1 MKNYINDVTAFE
13 IGKRFAVVGPSGQ
26 CRGYF
31 NEAKD
36 AAKHAVKI
44 RGRVVHITGNKSPKH
59 AKLERSSMRIP
70 TSNGLRRNPIKDFVF
85 PQTYTPPHTTIDRV
99 KDSYVPGIRKIGG
112 LRDSPILEGT
122 SWPIPEVNL
131 PAPQGLEY
139 LPHQIAG
146 ITAMLRKKNVLLADE
161 QGLGKTMEIIG
172 YINTIQP
179 DRTVIVCPGIAVVN
193 WIDELDLWLVD
204 KTKKVLVLT
213 RGIFCSIHK
222 KELEHE
228 GEYTYVFRRL
238 EDQKNPDWN
247 IVVCKYDEFSL
258 KSTKAE
264 KALYKEEKV
273 EEDAP
278 KERKKK
284 GEDAPVRSIN
294 PRVRA
299 ICKVFEKNLD
309 VIVLDECHIVK
320 NVKTQF
326 TMAFFGEPYDPLKPD
341 VKPYQGLASFA
352 KRKIFASGTPMVGDK
367 PIELFHIL
375 NSLDPASF
383 SSVEEFK
390 EDFVNKERK
399 RKNFPPPPPVVNEDM
414 LAVKLRDT
422 VLLRRTADDVLEL
435 PPMII
440 DGFPLKETPEVE
452 AARELLAAAEIDE
465 DEVIGD
471 ITSVKSVESAEQEIT
486 ENDDDDDDGDA
497 EEEKEE
503 SELAVLSELMM
514 DDSISV
520 EERMMLAR
528 RQAMIYAQK
537 EGAVSKADRKYKMVE
552 MTAARVM
559 LGIAKALQFDYIY
572 DWVQDNIGSK
582 NGIKNGKLVIF
593 YIYKS
598 TGDIVQR
605 KLLEMKGPNGK
616 PLYTEDQII
625 RIDSKTKRSNG
636 YRGSLVRKFQKNPK
650 AKIFLGTIQTCSTAI
665 TLTAA
670 NTSIFVELDWRPGY
684 VDQAMKRTHRYSKD
698 NTNTK
703 AVFEVMPY
711 VDKSVDANVFMKL
724 AHKRGV
730 QRSILDKFPGMELK
744 IASSGDTE
752 ASVNNWWQ
760 EKQIGKYERSFKAMP
775 IPGAKYQMDQRLRIS
790 KAIFQI
796 AKAIEE
802 KEKKAKLTDTFIDYE
817 KELGIT
823 FDESIKI
830 KQFNEKNYE
839 ENWTYD
845 MLRPTMKSIKF
856 PETKEQKTYD
866 KNICIDELMP
876 LIWKAKKL
884 VLEKSL
890 VMPSNPNGISFPP
903 EITGFVRGVL
913 HPIITGQYDVESN
926 PLHTILYAA
935 IRPMRM
941 GLIKLQKDKEKEE
954 DAAAGVVRQ
963 RPGRKPRISEE
974 EAEELRRAALED

>member
-1 MKNYINDVTAFE
+1 MKIQINDVTAFE
-13 IGKRFAVVGPSGQ
+13 IGKRFAVIGPAGQ
-26 CRGYF
+26 CIGYF
-31 NEAKD
+31 NDSKD
-36 AAKHAVKI
+36 AIKLATKS
-44 RGRVVHITGNKSPKH
+44 RGRVVHITGNKSH
-59 AKLERSSMRIP
+59 EHSKLERKGLRIP
-70 TSNGLRRNPIKDFVF
+70 THNGLRRNPIKDFEF

-112 LRDSPILEGT
+112 IRESPLLEGT
-122 SWPIPEVNL
+122 IWPIPEVNL
-131 PAPQGLEY
+131 PAPSGLEY

-179 DRTVIVCPGIAVVN
+179 DRTVIVCPGIAVSN
-193 WIDELDLWLVD
+193 WIDELNLWLVD
-204 KTKKVLVLT
+204 KTKKVCVLS

-228 GEYTYVFRRL
+228 GEYTYIFRRI

-264 KALYKEEKV
+264 KSLYKEEKV
-273 EEDAP
+273 DEDEP

-284 GEDAPVRSIN
+284 GEDATVRSIN

-341 VKPYQGLASFA
+341 VKPYPGLASFA

-435 PPMII
+435 PPMLIE
-440 DGFPLKETPEVE
+440 GFPLEETPEVIS
-452 AARELLAAAEIDE
+452 ARELLEAAEIDE
-465 DEVIGD
+465 NEVIGE
-471 ITSVKSVESAEQEIT
+471 IASVNAIESAEQEIT
-486 ENDDDDDDGDA
+486 ENDDDDDSGD
-497 EEEKEE
+497 EDSEKEE
-503 SELAVLSELMM
+503 GELAVLSELMM
-514 DDSISV
+514 DKTISI
-520 EERMMLAR
+520 EEKMMLAR
-528 RQAMIYAQK
+528 RQASLYAKK
-537 EGAVSKADRKYKMVE
+537 ESAVSKADRKYKMVE

-559 LGIAKALQFDYIY
+559 LGIAKALQFEYIY

-598 TGDIVQR
+598 TGDIVQK
-605 KLLEMKGPNGK
+605 KLLAMKGPNGK
-616 PLYTEDQII
+616 PLYTEDQIV

-650 AKIFLGTIQTCSTAI
+650 VKIFLGTIQTCSTAI

-670 NTSIFVELDWRPGY
+670 NTSIFIELDWRPGY

-698 NTNTK
+698 NSDTE
-703 AVFEVMPY
+703 AVFEIMPY

-730 QRSILDKFPGMELK
+730 QKSILDKFPGIEFRTTN
-744 IASSGDTE
+744 SGDSE
-752 ASVNNWWQ
+752 ASVNQYWQ
-760 EKQIGKYERSFKAMP
+760 DKKIEKYEKSFKSMP

-796 AKAIEE
+796 ARAIET
-802 KEKKAKLTDTFIDYE
+802 KEKDTNMKGGFVDYE
-817 KELGIT
+817 KDLGIS
-823 FDESIKI
+823 FDESLKI
-830 KQFNEKNYE
+830 KNFNEKNYE
-839 ENWTYD
+839 ESWTYD
-845 MLRPTMKSIKF
+845 GLKPAMKSKQF
-856 PETKEQKTYD
+856 PETKDQVTYA
-866 KNICIDELMP
+866 KPICIDELLP

-890 VMPSNPNGISFPP
+890 VMPSNPNGINFPSD
-903 EITGFVRGVL
+903 ITGFVRGVL
-913 HPIITGQYDVESN
+913 RPVITGQYEIDSN

-941 GLIKLQKDKEKEE
+941 GLIKLHKDKEKEE
-954 DAAAGVVRQ
+954 DAAAGVVKGK
-963 RPGRKPRISEE
+963 PGRKPKISESE
-974 EAEELRRAALED
+974 KERLRQAALEN